1 MSVDAVDDWMAHLG
15 NVRASW
21 KLRKCVGDSWPD
33 MLECLGRGDEVL
45 GEWASVE
52 VGEEVNEWRGI
63 ANSSIAIDEYS
74 NSMRI

>member
-1 MSVDAVDDWMAHLG
+1 MAHLG

-33 MLECLGRGDEVL
+33 MLECLRRGDEVL

-52 VGEEVNEWRGI
+52 VGEEVNEWVGI
-63 ANSSIAIDEYS
+63 ANSSIAIDVYYK
-74 NSMRI
+74 SMRI